1 MKIETPAMEH
11 ETGADDNHGAAPDD
25 ALAARLADA
34 IVELAREPGVYRL
47 AAMQMAGLAGAV
59 PTQCQLARAFGIS
72 RHQIREIEAGTLKM
86 LARRFPELRDEL
98 RGSGRDFRTDQ
109 AGMLLEFPSSP

>member
-1 MKIETPAMEH
+1 MKH
-11 ETGADDNHGAAPDD
+11 ETGADDNNGAAPDD

-34 IVELAREPGVYRL
+34 IIDLAREPGVHRL
-47 AAMQMAGLAGAV
+47 AAMQMAGLAGEV

-98 RGSGRDFRTDQ
+98 RGSGRDSRTDQ
-109 AGMLLEFPSSP
+109 SDLLLEILSSP